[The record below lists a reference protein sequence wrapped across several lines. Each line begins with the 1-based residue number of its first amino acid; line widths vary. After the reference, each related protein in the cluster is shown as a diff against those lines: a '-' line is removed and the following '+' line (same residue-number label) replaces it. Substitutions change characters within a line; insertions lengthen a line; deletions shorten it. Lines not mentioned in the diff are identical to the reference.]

1 MNKILL
7 SIGIYY
13 IFINL
18 LAFVMNW
25 TDKIK
30 AQRQSR
36 RISERTLH
44 ILALIGGVWGALGAM
59 FLAHHKTKKR
69 SFYVVTIFITILNI
83 GYIVGAVYCYLNYL

>member
-1 MNKILL
+1 MDKILL
-7 SIGIYY
+7 SVGIYFLL
-13 IFINL
+13 INIIAFITY
-18 LAFVMNW
+18 W

-30 AQRQSR
+30 ARRHSR
-36 RISERTLH
+36 RISEKTLH

-83 GYIVGAVYCYLNYL
+83 GYIVGAVYLYFNYL